1 MEAKSKLMEP
11 HMPVPSEHLKVVVDP
26 MHTVEKDRLNNNNNS
41 VQQSESVGEKEVLD
55 EEDDTWQ
62 ETKSSTEA
70 GVTMDSSDMAGIEI
84 GTVIKE

>member
-26 MHTVEKDRLNNNNNS
+26 MHTVEKDQLSNNNS
-41 VQQSESVGEKEVLD
+41 VQESELVGEKEVVD

-70 GVTMDSSDMAGIEI
+70 VVTMDSSDMVGIEI
-84 GTVIKE
+84 STVMKE